1 MIMLKDGLLAIT
13 YGYRPEPYGIRARLS
28 SDKKGQTCAG
38 TAAVGT

>member
-13 YGYRPEPYGIRARLS
+13 YGYRSEPYGIRARLS
-28 SDKKGQTCAG
+28 SDKGQTCAG